1 MGGDW
6 LSFSGPVTGVMAHRK
21 WKSFNRRI
29 CHFPF
34 SGGYGICF
42 GGEGDVNSRS

>member
-6 LSFSGPVTGVMAHRK
+6 LCVSGPVTGVIAHRK
-21 WKSFNRRI
+21 SFTRRI
-29 CHFPF
+29 CHFPS
-34 SGGYGICF
+34 SGGYGSCF